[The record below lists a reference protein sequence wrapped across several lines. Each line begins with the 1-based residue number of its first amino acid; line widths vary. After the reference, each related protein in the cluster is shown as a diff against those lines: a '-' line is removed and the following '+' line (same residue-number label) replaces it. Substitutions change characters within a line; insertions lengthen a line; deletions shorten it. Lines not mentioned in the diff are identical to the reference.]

1 MSHFAIRLKLG
12 LINIALFQWIPLEL
26 RSGHW
31 IYLFRDFNELNH
43 TREDRMKGQV
53 SRCILHSP
61 PQLKNRLLGRLMYT
75 FIFSILTGTPNKLK
89 KVLAFKI
96 NKEINKD
103 SSGKPLLCFS
113 HHFPSNVWLR
123 FGSNTFLKTQRTK
136 FSEISL
142 SDSKSTEV
150 FLLFTLFFLSALNPF

>member
-1 MSHFAIRLKLG
+1 MVSHFAIRLT
-12 LINIALFQWIPLEL
+12 NTALFQRIPLEL

-31 IYLFRDFNELNH
+31 IYLFRDFNELIH

-61 PQLKNRLLGRLMYT
+61 SQLKNRLLGRLMYT
-75 FIFSILTGTPNKLK
+75 VIFSILTGTPNKLK

-103 SSGKPLLCFS
+103 SSGKPLLGFS
-113 HHFPSNVWLR
+113 HHFPSNVWLC
-123 FGSNTFLKTQRTK
+123 FGSNTFLKTQRTE

-150 FLLFTLFFLSALNPF
+150 FLLFTLVCLESILLKL